1 MHDPG
6 PSPVSDVVP
15 ARVPIT
21 AVSRLSA
28 HPRRSALA
36 VAGLLGFAA
45 YVAWLSAA
53 APMAHSLSTAL
64 AILGASMMSSV
75 AGFAF
80 PAICGAVIFHLND
93 DPVRVVQIMMVCG
106 AGGQSLMVCALWR
119 KIPWR
124 ALAVFLAGAAFGL
137 PLGVMVL
144 LHTQHALYT
153 HVIGVA
159 LVLYALFMLPRRP
172 LVVRRQNALL
182 DALFGFL
189 SGVTGGAA
197 ALPGM
202 FVTLWCGFKGW
213 PKEQQ
218 RALYQPFILIMQLS
232 AIALMTLPGIAPHGR
247 PAFDFAGIAYLP
259 VMLLGTT
266 LGLACFRRLSDRQ
279 FALVVNLLMAV
290 SGLGLLL

>member
-1 MHDPG
+1 MTE
-6 PSPVSDVVP
+6 
-15 ARVPIT
+15 AREARRVPT
-21 AVSRLSA
+21 AAVSRLSA
-28 HPRRSALA
+28 QRHLSALM
-36 VAGLLGFAA
+36 VAGLLGLAA
-45 YVAWLSAA
+45 YATWLSAA
-53 APMAHSLSTAL
+53 ASIEHPLLTAL
-64 AILGASMMSSV
+64 TILGASMVSSV

-80 PAICGAVIFHLND
+80 PAICGAMLFHLVD

-119 KIPWR
+119 KIRWR
-124 ALAVFLAGAAFGL
+124 ALAGFLAGAAFGL

-144 LHTQHALYT
+144 LHTRHSVYAT
-153 HVIGVA
+153 VIGVA

-172 LVVRRQNALL
+172 LVVRRQSPLL
-182 DALFGFL
+182 DAFFGFL

-232 AIALMTLPGIAPHGR
+232 AITLMAVPGLAPDHR
-247 PAFDFAGIAYLP
+247 AAFDFAGIVYLP

-266 LGLACFRRLSDRQ
+266 LGLACFRQLSDRQ
-279 FALVVNLLMAV
+279 FALAVNLLMAV
-290 SGLGLLL
+290 SGIALLV